1 MQRLYANFKTF
12 YIRALGSSDFCIRRV
27 RGRGPGISP
36 LRILRKD
43 SIHIHIYTCMCV
55 RVGGYP
61 DMLFPISPQGKYY
74 LHLYPWRNWSP
85 VTIKMLPKF
94 IQLARGTPGTCIHF
108 WLIWSPWSPP
118 VARPTL
124 EEENCSS
131 LCRWVQHTSLLAREV
146 WLSGFRVVCRP
157 TGVSETSTFSQVQL
171 VAAYLGCDGSFLDN
185 EPAPPGTPFNL
196 LEHVEKVACSAWY
209 CYIK

>member
-36 LRILRKD
+36 LWILRKD
-43 SIHIHIYTCMCV
+43 SIHIHIYTYVCV
-55 RVGGYP
+55 RVGGILIYS
-61 DMLFPISPQGKYY
+61 F
-74 LHLYPWRNWSP
+74 
-85 VTIKMLPKF
+85 
-94 IQLARGTPGTCIHF
+94 QLAHKVNITSIYIHEEIEARWQLRCCPSSYSSQEAHLELASTSDWF
-108 WLIWSPWSPP
+108 EVREAPP

-131 LCRWVQHTSLLAREV
+131 LCRGAQHTSLLAREV